1 MARGFGD
8 LHVTISADVKDSA
21 QAAFASS
28 PFDASSSFDEAVAG
42 LYQALL
48 VPILFE
54 PYAAEMAI
62 LADRSKPGSVLEV
75 AAGTGALTRALRAT
89 LDPPTEIVATDLSQ
103 AMIDVGAPS
112 VTMSRT
118 HWMHADAQNL
128 PFAPEMF
135 DLVICQFG
143 AMFFPDK
150 VKAYGEAERVLR
162 SKGRFLFSTWDSIE
176 ANDFARCVDDC
187 LASLFPSDPPDFLRR
202 LPYSYFDP
210 GPIKAQMS
218 SAGFKAVTC
227 DRLELTSVA
236 ASAHDVAAAF
246 CQGTL
251 LRGEIE
257 WRAPERMSEIVDAVA
272 ERLEARHGACPSGSM
287 SALVVA
293 GRAA

>member
-1 MARGFGD
+1 M
-8 LHVTISADVKDSA
+8 TISANIENGA
-21 QAAFASS
+21 HAAFAPP
-28 PFDASSSFDEAVAG
+28 PFEESVAE
-42 LYQALL
+42 LYQSLL
-48 VPILFE
+48 VPILFA

-62 LADRSKPGSVLEV
+62 LADRSKPGSVLEL
-75 AAGTGALTRALRAT
+75 AAGTGALTRALRTT

-103 AMIDVGAPS
+103 AMIDIGAPS
-112 VTMSRT
+112 VTLSRT

-150 VKAYGEAERVLR
+150 VKAYSEAARVLR
-162 SKGRFLFSTWDSIE
+162 GKGRFLFSTWDSLSV
-176 ANDFARCVDDC
+176 NDFARCVDEC
-187 LASLFPSDPPDFLRR
+187 LAGIFPSDPPDFLRR

-227 DRLELTSVA
+227 DRLELISA
-236 ASAHDVAAAF
+236 AATAQDVASAF
-246 CQGTL
+246 CQGTP

-257 WRAPERMSEIVDAVA
+257 WRAPERLSEIVDEVA
-272 ERLEARHGACPSGSM
+272 ERVEARHGASPSGSM

>member
-1 MARGFGD
+1 M
-8 LHVTISADVKDSA
+8 TISADIENGA
-21 QAAFASS
+21 RAAFASS
-28 PFDASSSFDEAVAG
+28 PAPFDEGVAE
-42 LYQALL
+42 LYQTLL

-62 LADRSKPGSVLEV
+62 AADRSKPGSVLEL
-75 AAGTGALTRALRAT
+75 AAGTGALTRALRMT
-89 LDPPTEIVATDLSQ
+89 LDPPTEIVATDLNQ
-103 AMIDVGAPS
+103 AMMDIGAPS

-162 SKGRFLFSTWDSIE
+162 SKGRFLFSTWDALS
-176 ANDFARCVDDC
+176 ANDFARSVDEC

-210 GPIKAQMS
+210 GSIKAQMS
-218 SAGFKAVTC
+218 SAGFEAITC
-227 DRLELTSVA
+227 DRLDLTSVA

-257 WRAPERMSEIVDAVA
+257 WRAPERISEIVDEVA
-272 ERLEARHGACPSGSM
+272 ERVEARHGACPSGGM

-293 GRAA
+293 GRAR

>member
-1 MARGFGD
+1 M
-8 LHVTISADVKDSA
+8 TISADIENGA
-21 QAAFASS
+21 AAAFATSAP
-28 PFDASSSFDEAVAG
+28 PFDESMAE
-42 LYQALL
+42 LYQTLL

-62 LADRSKPGSVLEV
+62 AADQSKPGSVLEL

-103 AMIDVGAPS
+103 AMIDIGAPT

-150 VKAYGEAERVLR
+150 VKAYSEAERVLR
-162 SKGRFLFSTWDSIE
+162 SKGRFLFSTWDSLS
-176 ANDFARCVDDC
+176 ANDFASCVDEC
-187 LASLFPSDPPDFLRR
+187 LAGLFPSDPPDFLRR

-210 GPIKAQMS
+210 GAIKAQMS

-236 ASAHDVAAAF
+236 ASAQDVAAAF

-257 WRAPERMSEIVDAVA
+257 WRAPERMSEIVDEVA
-272 ERLEARHGACPSGSM
+272 ERVEARHGARPSGGM

-293 GRAA
+293 GSVS